1 MFEVL
6 CSTPRVFSITSAF
19 SLVFLLNN
27 LKAPDRGIYAAA
39 AADCG
44 IYTATATAAA
54 DRGLYAAAALILTE

>member
-44 IYTATATAAA
+44 IYTATAAA